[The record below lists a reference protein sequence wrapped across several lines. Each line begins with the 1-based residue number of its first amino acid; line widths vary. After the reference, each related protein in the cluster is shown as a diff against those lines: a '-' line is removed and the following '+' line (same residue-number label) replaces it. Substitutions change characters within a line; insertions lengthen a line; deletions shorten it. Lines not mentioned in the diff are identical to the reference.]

1 MNLWQLSIFVS
12 VVEHES
18 FSRASNAINLSQP
31 TVSSH
36 IKELESHFDCRLLD
50 RMGKR
55 TQPTQ
60 AGRLLYDHAKEL
72 MNLKE
77 ITELSLVNFLDKT
90 KGRLIIGGST
100 IPSGYIFP
108 RLAGPFMDRYPGIRI
123 QLCTGDTMQ
132 VVEMIKKGEVE
143 AGIVGAGVDDPLIRQ
158 EKLLADEMRLV
169 VYPGHPLAEKEIIEY
184 PELSGHR
191 MIGRETGSGTWQT
204 VLSGIRQAGFDDSRL
219 NIGMTAGNTVT
230 VIQALL
236 NGVGI
241 SFLSTLAIKDELADG
256 RLKALP
262 IRRLNL
268 QRYFYMTLRVKR
280 SLSPVCESF
289 IEFAQSFF

>member
-1 MNLWQLSIFVS
+1 
-12 VVEHES
+12 
-18 FSRASNAINLSQP
+18 
-31 TVSSH
+31 
-36 IKELESHFDCRLLD
+36 
-50 RMGKR
+50 
-55 TQPTQ
+55 
-60 AGRLLYDHAKEL
+60 
-72 MNLKE
+72 
-77 ITELSLVNFLDKT
+77 
-90 KGRLIIGGST
+90 
-100 IPSGYIFP
+100 
-108 RLAGPFMDRYPGIRI
+108 MDRYPGIRI
-123 QLCTGDTMQ
+123 RLCTGDTMQ

-143 AGIVGAGVDDPLIRQ
+143 AGIVGAGIDDPLIRQ

-184 PELSGHR
+184 PDLFGHR

-219 NIGMTAGNTVT
+219 NIGMTAGNTVS

-262 IRRLNL
+262 VRRLNL
-268 QRYFYMTLRVKR
+268 QRYFYMTLHVKR